1 MAIKKSELYS
11 SLWAGADSLRG
22 GMDASEYKNYV
33 LNLLFLK
40 YISDKAKNNMDSEI
54 EVPQGCFYEDIL
66 ALEGDKE
73 IGDKLNKIIAK
84 IAERNDLKGVIDSV
98 DFNDNTKLGEGKAMM
113 DTLSNLVK
121 IFADLSLG
129 AHGALDDD
137 LLGDAYE
144 YLMRHFASESGKSK
158 GQFYTPSEVSLLLSL
173 LLGIDENTRQDKSIY
188 DPTCGSGSLLLKA
201 SSLAGKKGL
210 TIYGQEKDISTTA
223 LCKMNMILHNS
234 ATADIAKGGFSTL
247 SNPFFT
253 TENGMLKTFDYVVAN
268 PPFSLKNWTD
278 GLSIDPKSKQVI
290 NDSFNR
296 FEDGTP
302 PEKNGDFAFLLH
314 IIKSLKDTGKGA
326 VILPHG
332 VLFRGNAEGVIRKN
346 LLMKGYI
353 KGVIGLAP
361 NLFYGTS
368 IPACVIVLDKE
379 NAHARKGVFMID
391 ASKDFK
397 KDGNKNR
404 LRDQDVQKMIDT
416 FNALKEIP
424 YYSKMV
430 SLEEI
435 SANDYNLNIPRYIA
449 SKQELEKDL
458 FALINSPSYLPKNE
472 IKAYA
477 PYFQVFKEL
486 KNMLFKKSDKEGYY
500 ALKTEC
506 ENIKELITQSLEYQT
521 FHASVLSA
529 FDRLELFTTFN
540 DLEPGFNP
548 KTLIESVC
556 SKVLKEFEKVGI
568 LDKYGVYQLFK
579 DYYNEV
585 LQDDWFLLS
594 FNGFRSAKELRK
606 LNPLK
611 DKNKKANYLE
621 EPDFVIQKTYY
632 KSDLIPKNLIK
643 QRFFEKETKELEALE
658 NALNEKEALLDEFI
672 EEHSNEEGLFDGLK
686 INESVLKK
694 ELKNATDLEDK
705 QILKTDLED
714 KQILKTDLEDK
725 QILKTALE
733 WLEAKNKALKM
744 KNKAYEELELKAFHQ
759 YKNLEINEIKDLII
773 KDKWLNSLKNALEN
787 KIQKRINAFISTLNE
802 IISSYSNSLLELDK
816 EVKESESKVL
826 EHLKDLGL
834 MG

>member
-40 YISDKAKNNMDSEI
+40 YISDKARNNNFSEI

-98 DFNDNTKLGEGKAMM
+98 DFNDNTKLGEGKAMI

-234 ATADIAKGGFSTL
+234 ATADIAKGGSSTL
-247 SNPFFT
+247 SNPFFIK
-253 TENGMLKTFDYVVAN
+253 NGMLQTFDYVVAN

-346 LLMKGYI
+346 LLLKGYI

-379 NAHARKGVFMID
+379 NVRARKGVFMID

-404 LRDQDVQKMIDT
+404 LREQDVQKMIDT
-416 FNALKEIP
+416 FNAYKEIP

-435 SANDYNLNIPRYIA
+435 SLNDYNLNIPRYIA
-449 SKQELEKDL
+449 TKQELEKDL

-472 IKAYA
+472 IKAYD

-486 KNMLFKKSDKEGYY
+486 KNTLFKKSDKEGYY

-506 ENIKELITQSLEYQT
+506 ENIKDYITQSLEYQT

-529 FDRLELFTTFN
+529 FDRLELFETFN

-556 SKVLKEFEKVGI
+556 SRVLKEFEKVGI

-594 FNGFRSAKELRK
+594 FNGFESAKELRK

-632 KSDLIPKNLIK
+632 KSDLIPKHLIK
-643 QRFFEKETKELEALE
+643 QRFFEKETKELEELE

-705 QILKTDLED
+705 QILKT
-714 KQILKTDLEDK
+714 
-725 QILKTALE
+725 ALE
-733 WLEAKNKALKM
+733 YLEAKNKALKM

-834 MG
+834 MGW

>member
-1 MAIKKSELYS
+1 
-11 SLWAGADSLRG
+11 
-22 GMDASEYKNYV
+22 
-33 LNLLFLK
+33 
-40 YISDKAKNNMDSEI
+40 
-54 EVPQGCFYEDIL
+54 
-66 ALEGDKE
+66 
-73 IGDKLNKIIAK
+73 
-84 IAERNDLKGVIDSV
+84 
-98 DFNDNTKLGEGKAMM
+98 
-113 DTLSNLVK
+113 
-121 IFADLSLG
+121 
-129 AHGALDDD
+129 
-137 LLGDAYE
+137 
-144 YLMRHFASESGKSK
+144 
-158 GQFYTPSEVSLLLSL
+158 
-173 LLGIDENTRQDKSIY
+173 
-188 DPTCGSGSLLLKA
+188 
-201 SSLAGKKGL
+201 
-210 TIYGQEKDISTTA
+210 
-223 LCKMNMILHNS
+223 MNMILHNS
-234 ATADIAKGGFSTL
+234 ATADIAKGGSSTL
-247 SNPFFT
+247 SNPFFIK
-253 TENGMLKTFDYVVAN
+253 NGMLQTFDYVVAN

-290 NDSFNR
+290 NDRFNR

-314 IIKSLKDTGKGA
+314 IIKSLNPTGKGA

-346 LLMKGYI
+346 LLLKGYI

-368 IPACVIVLDKE
+368 IPACVIILDKE
-379 NAHARKGVFMID
+379 NARARKGVFVID

-416 FNALKEIP
+416 FNAYKEIP

-435 SANDYNLNIPRYIA
+435 SANDYNLNIARYIA
-449 SKQELEKDL
+449 AKQESEKDL
-458 FALINSPSYLPKNE
+458 FALINSHKASYLPKNE

-486 KNMLFKKSDKEGYY
+486 KNTLFKKSDKEGYY

-506 ENIKELITQSLEYQT
+506 ENIKELIIQSSEFQT
-521 FHASVLSA
+521 FHASVLNA
-529 FDRLELFTTFN
+529 FDRLDLFETFN

-556 SKVLKEFEKVGI
+556 SKVLYEFEKIEI

-594 FNGFRSAKELRK
+594 FNGFLSAKELRK

-643 QRFFEKETKELEALE
+643 QRFFEKETKELEELE
-658 NALNEKEALLDEFI
+658 NALNEKEALLDELI

-694 ELKNATDLEDK
+694 ELKNATDSEDEK
-705 QILKTDLED
+705 
-714 KQILKTDLEDK
+714 
-725 QILKTALE
+725 ILKTALE
-733 WLEAKNKALKM
+733 WLEAKNKVLKM

-759 YKNLEINEIKDLII
+759 YKNLELGEIKDLII
-773 KDKWLNSLKNALEN
+773 QDKWLNSLKNALEN
-787 KIQKRINAFISTLNE
+787 KILKRINAFTSTLNE

-826 EHLKDLGL
+826 EHLKDLGIVV
-834 MG
+834 

>member
-40 YISDKAKNNMDSEI
+40 YISDKARNDAKNHIESAI

-84 IAERNDLKGVIDSV
+84 IAKKNQLEGVIDSV
-98 DFNDNTKLGEGKAMM
+98 DFNDNTKLGEGKAMI

-173 LLGIDENTRQDKSIY
+173 LLGIDENTKQDKSIY

-201 SSLAGKKGL
+201 SSLAGEKGL

-234 ATADIAKGGFSTL
+234 ATADIAKGGSSTL
-247 SNPFFT
+247 SNPLFT

-290 NDSFNR
+290 NDHFNR

-368 IPACVIVLDKE
+368 IPACVIILDKE
-379 NAHARKGVFMID
+379 NARTRKGVFMID

-404 LRDQDVQKMIDT
+404 LREQDVQKMIDT
-416 FNALKEIP
+416 FNAYKEIP
-424 YYSKMV
+424 HYSKMV

-435 SANDYNLNIPRYIA
+435 SANDYNLNIARYISA
-449 SKQELEKDL
+449 KQESEKDL
-458 FALINSPSYLPKNE
+458 FALINSHKASYLPQNE
-472 IKAYA
+472 IETYD
-477 PYFQVFKEL
+477 PYFKVFKEL
-486 KNMLFKKSDKEGYY
+486 KNTLFKESDKEGYY

-506 ENIKELITQSLEYQT
+506 ENIKELIIQSLEYQT
-521 FHASVLSA
+521 FHASVLDA
-529 FDRLELFTTFN
+529 FDRLDLFETFDN
-540 DLEPGFNP
+540 LKPGSFNP

-556 SKVLKEFEKVGI
+556 SKVLKEFEKVEI

-594 FNGFRSAKELRK
+594 FNGFLSAKELRK
-606 LNPLK
+606 LTPLK

-643 QRFFEKETKELEALE
+643 QRFFEKEAKELEELE
-658 NALNEKEALLDEFI
+658 NALNEKEANYEAFI
-672 EEHSNEEGLFDGLK
+672 EEHSNEEGLFYELK

-694 ELKNATDLEDK
+694 ELKNATDSEDK
-705 QILKTDLED
+705 E
-714 KQILKTDLEDK
+714 
-725 QILKTALE
+725 ILKTALE

-759 YKNLEINEIKDLII
+759 YKNLKSGEIKDLII
-773 KDKWLNSLKNALEN
+773 QDKWLNSLKNALEN
-787 KIQKRINAFISTLNE
+787 KIQKRINAFSSALNG
-802 IISSYSNSLLELDK
+802 IIQTYSNSLLELNK

>member
-1 MAIKKSELYS
+1 MYS

-22 GMDASEYKNYV
+22 GMDASEYKNYI

-40 YISDKAKNNMDSEI
+40 YISDKARNNNFSEI
-54 EVPQGCFYEDIL
+54 EVPEGCFYEDIL

-98 DFNDNTKLGEGKAMM
+98 DFNDNTKLGEGKAMI

-121 IFADLSLG
+121 IFADLRLG

-188 DPTCGSGSLLLKA
+188 DPACGSGSLLLKA
-201 SSLAGKKGL
+201 SSLAGEKGL

-223 LCKMNMILHNS
+223 LCKMNTILHNS
-234 ATADIAKGGFSTL
+234 ATADIKGGSSTL
-247 SNPFFT
+247 SNPLFIK
-253 TENGMLKTFDYVVAN
+253 NGMLQTFDYVVAN

-290 NDSFNR
+290 NDRFNR

-314 IIKSLKDTGKGA
+314 IIKSLKNTGKGA

-332 VLFRGNAEGVIRKN
+332 VLFRGNAESAIRKN
-346 LLMKGYI
+346 LLLKGYI

-379 NAHARKGVFMID
+379 NARARKGVFVID

-404 LRDQDVQKMIDT
+404 LREQDVQKMIDT
-416 FNALKEIP
+416 FNAYKEIP

-449 SKQELEKDL
+449 AKPESEKDL
-458 FALINSPSYLPKNE
+458 FALINSHKASYLPKNE

-486 KNMLFKKSDKEGYY
+486 KNTLFKKSDKEGYC

-506 ENIKELITQSLEYQT
+506 ENIKELIIQSSEFQT
-521 FHASVLSA
+521 FHASVLNA
-529 FDRLELFTTFN
+529 FDRLDLFETFN
-540 DLEPGFNP
+540 HLEPGFNP

-556 SKVLKEFEKVGI
+556 SKVLKEFEKGEI

-594 FNGFRSAKELRK
+594 FNGFLSTKELRK

-621 EPDFVIQKTYY
+621 EPDFVIQKTHY

-643 QRFFEKETKELEALE
+643 QRFFEKEAKELEELE

-694 ELKNATDLEDK
+694 ELKNATDLEDEK
-705 QILKTDLED
+705 
-714 KQILKTDLEDK
+714 
-725 QILKTALE
+725 ILKTALE
-733 WLEAKNKALKM
+733 LLEAKNKALKM
-744 KNKAYEELELKAFHQ
+744 KNKAHEELELKAFHQ
-759 YKNLEINEIKDLII
+759 YKNLELGEIKDLII
-773 KDKWLNSLKNALEN
+773 KDKWLNSPKNALEN
-787 KIQKRINAFISTLNE
+787 KIKKRINAFISALNE
-802 IISSYSNSLLELDK
+802 IIQTYSNSLLELNK

-826 EHLKDLGL
+826 EHLKDLGIVV
-834 MG
+834 

>member
-1 MAIKKSELYS
+1 MA
-11 SLWAGADSLRG
+11 
-22 GMDASEYKNYV
+22 
-33 LNLLFLK
+33 
-40 YISDKAKNNMDSEI
+40 
-54 EVPQGCFYEDIL
+54 
-66 ALEGDKE
+66 
-73 IGDKLNKIIAK
+73 
-84 IAERNDLKGVIDSV
+84 
-98 DFNDNTKLGEGKAMM
+98 GE
-113 DTLSNLVK
+113 
-121 IFADLSLG
+121 
-129 AHGALDDD
+129 
-137 LLGDAYE
+137 
-144 YLMRHFASESGKSK
+144 
-158 GQFYTPSEVSLLLSL
+158 
-173 LLGIDENTRQDKSIY
+173 
-188 DPTCGSGSLLLKA
+188 
-201 SSLAGKKGL
+201 KGL
-210 TIYGQEKDISTTA
+210 SIYGQEKDISTTA

-234 ATADIAKGGFSTL
+234 TDADIAKGGFSTL
-247 SNPFFT
+247 SNPLFI
-253 TENGMLKTFDYVVAN
+253 ENGMLKTFDYVVAN

-290 NDSFNR
+290 NDHFNR

-314 IIKSLKDTGKGA
+314 IIKSLKNTGKGA

-332 VLFRGNAEGVIRKN
+332 VLFRGNAEAQIRKN
-346 LLMKGYI
+346 LLLKGYI

-416 FNALKEIP
+416 FNAYKEIP

-435 SANDYNLNIPRYIA
+435 SANDYNLNIARYIA
-449 SKQELEKDL
+449 TKQESEKDL
-458 FALINSPSYLPKNE
+458 FALINSPSYLPQNE
-472 IKAYA
+472 IEIYD
-477 PYFQVFKEL
+477 PYFRVFKEL
-486 KNMLFKKSDKEGYY
+486 KNTLFKKSDKEGYY

-506 ENIKELITQSLEYQT
+506 ENIKELIIQSSEYQT
-521 FHASVLSA
+521 FHASVLNA
-529 FDRLELFTTFN
+529 FDRLNLFETFEH
-540 DLEPGFNP
+540 LKPGFNP

-556 SKVLKEFEKVGI
+556 SKVLYEFEKIEI

-594 FNGFRSAKELRK
+594 FNDFLSAKELRK

-621 EPDFVIQKTYY
+621 EPDFIIQKTYY

-643 QRFFEKETKELEALE
+643 QRFFEKETKELEELE
-658 NALNEKEALLDEFI
+658 NTLNEKKALLDEFI
-672 EEHSNEEGLFDGLK
+672 EEHSSEEGLFYELK
-686 INESVLKK
+686 VNESVLKK
-694 ELKNATDLEDK
+694 ELKNATDLED
-705 QILKTDLED
+705 E
-714 KQILKTDLEDK
+714 E
-725 QILKTALE
+725 ILKTALE

-773 KDKWLNSLKNALEN
+773 QDKWLNSLKNALEN

>member
-33 LNLLFLK
+33 LILLFLK
-40 YISDKAKNNMDSEI
+40 YISDKARNNTYSEI

-73 IGDKLNKIIAK
+73 IGDKLNKIIAE

-98 DFNDNTKLGEGKAMM
+98 DFNDNTKLGEGKAMV

-173 LLGIDENTRQDKSIY
+173 LLGIDANTKQDKSIY

-234 ATADIAKGGFSTL
+234 TDADIAKGGSSTL
-247 SNPFFT
+247 SNPFFIK
-253 TENGMLKTFDYVVAN
+253 NGMLQTFDYVVAN

-332 VLFRGNAEGVIRKN
+332 VLFRGNAEGAIRKN
-346 LLMKGYI
+346 LLTKGYI

-404 LRDQDVQKMIDT
+404 LREQDVQKMIDT

-424 YYSKMV
+424 YYSKIV

-435 SANDYNLNIPRYIA
+435 ALNDYNLNIARYIA
-449 SKQELEKDL
+449 TKQESEKDL
-458 FALINSPSYLPKNE
+458 FALINSHKASYLPKNE

-477 PYFQVFKEL
+477 PYFKVFKEL
-486 KNMLFKKSDKEGYY
+486 KNTLFKKSDKEGYY

-506 ENIKELITQSLEYQT
+506 ENIKDLITQSSEYQA
-521 FHASVLSA
+521 FHASVLNA
-529 FDRLELFTTFN
+529 FDRLELFETF
-540 DLEPGFNP
+540 DHLEPGFNP

-556 SKVLKEFEKVGI
+556 SKVLKEFEKVEI

-594 FNGFRSAKELRK
+594 FNDFLSAKELRK

-621 EPDFVIQKTYY
+621 EPDFVIQKIYY

-643 QRFFEKETKELEALE
+643 QRFFEKEAKELEKLE
-658 NALNEKEALLDEFI
+658 NALNEKEADFEEFI
-672 EEHSNEEGLFDGLK
+672 EEHSSEEGLFYESK
-686 INESVLKK
+686 INESALKK
-694 ELKNATDLEDK
+694 ELKNATDSEDEK
-705 QILKTDLED
+705 
-714 KQILKTDLEDK
+714 
-725 QILKTALE
+725 ILKTALE
-733 WLEAKNKALKM
+733 LLEAKNMALKM

-759 YKNLEINEIKDLII
+759 YKNLKLDEIKDLII
-773 KDKWLNSLKNALEN
+773 QDKWLKSLKNALEN
-787 KIQKRINAFISTLNE
+787 KILKRINAFTSALDG
-802 IISSYSNSLLELDK
+802 IISNYSNSLLELDK

-826 EHLKDLGL
+826 EHLKDLGVVV
-834 MG
+834 

>member
-40 YISDKAKNNMDSEI
+40 YISDKARSNMDSEI

-98 DFNDNTKLGEGKAMM
+98 DFNDNTKLGEGKAMI

-173 LLGIDENTRQDKSIY
+173 LLGIDENTSQDKSIY

-201 SSLAGKKGL
+201 SSLAVKKGL
-210 TIYGQEKDISTTA
+210 TIYGQEKDISTRA
-223 LCKMNMILHNS
+223 LCKMNTILHNI
-234 ATADIAKGGFSTL
+234 TDADIKGGSSTL

-290 NDSFNR
+290 NDHFNR

-404 LRDQDVQKMIDT
+404 LRDQDVQKMINT
-416 FNALKEIP
+416 FNAYKEIP

-449 SKQELEKDL
+449 SQQESEKDL
-458 FALINSPSYLPKNE
+458 FALINSPSYLPKKE
-472 IKAYA
+472 IKAYD

-486 KNMLFKKSDKEGYY
+486 KNTLFKKSDKEGYY

-506 ENIKELITQSLEYQT
+506 ENIKDYITQSLEYQT

-529 FDRLELFTTFN
+529 FESLDLFTTFN

-585 LQDDWFLLS
+585 LQDDWFLIS

-606 LNPLK
+606 LTPLK

-632 KSDLIPKNLIK
+632 KSDLIPKHLIK
-643 QRFFEKETKELEALE
+643 QRFFEKEAKELEALE

-705 QILKTDLED
+705 E
-714 KQILKTDLEDK
+714 
-725 QILKTALE
+725 ILKTALE

-787 KIQKRINAFISTLNE
+787 KIQKRINAFISALNE

>member
-40 YISDKAKNNMDSEI
+40 YISDKASDKARSNMHSEI

-201 SSLAGKKGL
+201 SSLAGEKGL
-210 TIYGQEKDISTTA
+210 TIYIYGQEKDISTAA
-223 LCKMNMILHNS
+223 LCKMNTILHNNN
-234 ATADIAKGGFSTL
+234 TADIAKGGFSTL
-247 SNPFFT
+247 SNPLFI
-253 TENGMLKTFDYVVAN
+253 ENGMLRTFDYVVAN

-290 NDSFNR
+290 NDHFNR

-332 VLFRGNAEGVIRKN
+332 VLFRGNAEGSIRKN
-346 LLMKGYI
+346 LLTKGYI

-379 NAHARKGVFMID
+379 NAHARKGVFVID

-416 FNALKEIP
+416 FNAYKEIP

-435 SANDYNLNIPRYIA
+435 SLNDYNLNIPRYIA

-458 FALINSPSYLPKNE
+458 FALINSPSYLPKKE
-472 IKAYA
+472 IEAYD

-486 KNMLFKKSDKEGYY
+486 KNTLFKKSDKEGYY

-529 FDRLELFTTFN
+529 FESLDLFTTFN
-540 DLEPGFNP
+540 DLEPGFNQ

-556 SKVLKEFEKVGI
+556 QKVLKEFEKVGI

-594 FNGFRSAKELRK
+594 FNGFISAKELRK

-621 EPDFVIQKTYY
+621 EPDFIIQKTYY
-632 KSDLIPKNLIK
+632 KSDLIPKHLIK

-705 QILKTDLED
+705 E
-714 KQILKTDLEDK
+714 
-725 QILKTALE
+725 ILKTALE

-787 KIQKRINAFISTLNE
+787 KIQKRINAFASALNE

-834 MG
+834 MGW

>member
-40 YISDKAKNNMDSEI
+40 YISDKARSNMDSEI
-54 EVPQGCFYEDIL
+54 EVPEGCFYEDIL

-98 DFNDNTKLGEGKAMM
+98 DFNDNTKLGEGKAMI

-223 LCKMNMILHNS
+223 LCKMNMILHHS
-234 ATADIAKGGFSTL
+234 ADADIAKGGSSTL
-247 SNPFFT
+247 SNPLFT

-290 NDSFNR
+290 NDHFNR

-314 IIKSLKDTGKGA
+314 IIKSLNPTGKGA

-404 LRDQDVQKMIDT
+404 LREQDIQKMIDT
-416 FNALKEIP
+416 FNAYKEIP

-435 SANDYNLNIPRYIA
+435 SLNDYNLNIPRYIA
-449 SKQELEKDL
+449 AKQELEKDL

-472 IKAYA
+472 IKAYD

-486 KNMLFKKSDKEGYY
+486 KNTLFKKSDKEGYY

-506 ENIKELITQSLEYQT
+506 ENIKDLITQSLEYQT

-529 FDRLELFTTFN
+529 FDRLELSTTFN

-556 SKVLKEFEKVGI
+556 QKVLKEFEKVGI

-585 LQDDWFLLS
+585 LQDDWFLIS
-594 FNGFRSAKELRK
+594 FNGFISAKELRK
-606 LNPLK
+606 LTPLK

-621 EPDFVIQKTYY
+621 EPDFIVQKTYY

-705 QILKTDLED
+705 E
-714 KQILKTDLEDK
+714 
-725 QILKTALE
+725 ILKTALE
-733 WLEAKNKALKM
+733 LLEAKNKALKI

-787 KIQKRINAFISTLNE
+787 KIQKRINAFISALNE

>member
-1 MAIKKSELYS
+1 
-11 SLWAGADSLRG
+11 
-22 GMDASEYKNYV
+22 MDASEYKNYV

-40 YISDKAKNNMDSEI
+40 YISDKAKNNSFSEI

-84 IAERNDLKGVIDSV
+84 IADRNDLKGVIDSV

-201 SSLAGKKGL
+201 SSLAGEKGL

-234 ATADIAKGGFSTL
+234 ATADIAKGGSSTL
-247 SNPFFT
+247 SNPLFT

-314 IIKSLKDTGKGA
+314 IIKSLKNTGKGA

-332 VLFRGNAEGVIRKN
+332 VLFRGNAEGAIRKN
-346 LLMKGYI
+346 LLTKGYI

-379 NAHARKGVFMID
+379 NAHARKGVFVID

-404 LRDQDVQKMIDT
+404 LREQDVQKMIDT
-416 FNALKEIP
+416 FNAYKEIP

-449 SKQELEKDL
+449 AKQESEKDL
-458 FALINSPSYLPKNE
+458 FALINSHKASYLPKNE
-472 IKAYA
+472 IEAYD
-477 PYFQVFKEL
+477 PYFRVFKEL
-486 KNMLFKKSDKEGYY
+486 KNTLFKKSDKEGYY

-506 ENIKELITQSLEYQT
+506 QNIKELIIQSSEFQT
-521 FHASVLSA
+521 FHASVLST
-529 FDRLELFTTFN
+529 FDRLDLFTTFN

-556 SKVLKEFEKVGI
+556 QKVLKEFEKGEI

-594 FNGFRSAKELRK
+594 FNGFLSAKELRE
-606 LNPLK
+606 LTPLK

-621 EPDFVIQKTYY
+621 KPDFVIQKTYY
-632 KSDLIPKNLIK
+632 KSDLIPKTLIK
-643 QRFFEKETKELEALE
+643 QRFFEQEAKELEELE

-672 EEHSNEEGLFDGLK
+672 EEHSNEEGLFDELK

-694 ELKNATDLEDK
+694 ELKNATDSEDEK
-705 QILKTDLED
+705 
-714 KQILKTDLEDK
+714 
-725 QILKTALE
+725 ILKTALE
-733 WLEAKNKALKM
+733 LLEAKNKALKM
-744 KNKAYEELELKAFHQ
+744 KNKAHEELELKAFHQ
-759 YKNLEINEIKDLII
+759 YKNLKLNEIKDLII

-787 KIQKRINAFISTLNE
+787 KIFKRINAFSNALNE
-802 IISSYSNSLLELDK
+802 IISNYSNSLLELDK
-816 EVKESESKVL
+816 EVKESELKVL
-826 EHLKDLGL
+826 EHLKDLGVVV
-834 MG
+834 

>member
-40 YISDKAKNNMDSEI
+40 YISDKARNDAKNNTDSAI
-54 EVPQGCFYEDIL
+54 EVPEGCFYEDIL

-73 IGDKLNKIIAK
+73 IGDKLNKIIAE
-84 IAERNDLKGVIDSV
+84 IAKKNQLEGAIDSV
-98 DFNDNTKLGEGKAMM
+98 DFNDNTKLGEGKAMI

-173 LLGIDENTRQDKSIY
+173 LLGIDENTKQDKSIY

-201 SSLAGKKGL
+201 SSLAGEKGL

-223 LCKMNMILHNS
+223 LCKMNMILHNN
-234 ATADIAKGGFSTL
+234 TDADIAKGGFSTL
-247 SNPFFT
+247 SNPLFT

-278 GLSIDPKSKQVI
+278 GLIIDPKSKQVI
-290 NDSFNR
+290 NDHFNR

-314 IIKSLKDTGKGA
+314 IIKSLKNTGKGA

-346 LLMKGYI
+346 LLTKGYI

-379 NAHARKGVFMID
+379 NARARKGVFLID

-449 SKQELEKDL
+449 AKQESEKDL
-458 FALINSPSYLPKNE
+458 FALINSHKASYLPKNE
-472 IKAYA
+472 IEIYA
-477 PYFQVFKEL
+477 PYFRVFKEL
-486 KNMLFKKSDKEGYY
+486 KNTLFKKSDKEGYY

-506 ENIKELITQSLEYQT
+506 ENIKELIIQSSEFQT

-529 FDRLELFTTFN
+529 FDRLELFKTF
-540 DLEPGFNP
+540 DHLEPGFNP

-556 SKVLKEFEKVGI
+556 SKVLYEFEKVEI
-568 LDKYGVYQLFK
+568 LDKYGAYQLFK

-632 KSDLIPKNLIK
+632 KSDLIPKHLIK
-643 QRFFEKETKELEALE
+643 QRFFGKETKELEELE
-658 NALNEKEALLDEFI
+658 NALNEKEALLNEFI

-694 ELKNATDLEDK
+694 ELKNATDSEDEK
-705 QILKTDLED
+705 
-714 KQILKTDLEDK
+714 
-725 QILKTALE
+725 ILKTALE

-744 KNKAYEELELKAFHQ
+744 KNKAHEELELKAFHQ
-759 YKNLEINEIKDLII
+759 YKNLELGEIKDLII
-773 KDKWLNSLKNALEN
+773 QDKWLKSLKNALEN
-787 KIQKRINAFISTLNE
+787 KIFKRINAFSSALNG
-802 IISSYSNSLLELDK
+802 IIQTYSNSLLELNK

>member
-40 YISDKAKNNMDSEI
+40 YISDKARNNTYSEI

-98 DFNDNTKLGEGKAMM
+98 DFNDNTKLGEGKAMI

-223 LCKMNMILHNS
+223 LCKMNTILHNNT
-234 ATADIAKGGFSTL
+234 TADIAKGGSSTL
-247 SNPFFT
+247 SNPLFT

-314 IIKSLKDTGKGA
+314 IIKSLKNTGKGA

-332 VLFRGNAEGVIRKN
+332 VLFRGNAESVIRKN
-346 LLMKGYI
+346 LLTKGYI

-368 IPACVIVLDKE
+368 IPACVIILDKE

-416 FNALKEIP
+416 FNAYKEIP

-449 SKQELEKDL
+449 TKQELEKDL
-458 FALINSPSYLPKNE
+458 FALINSHKASYLPKNE
-472 IKAYA
+472 IEAYD
-477 PYFQVFKEL
+477 PYFRVFKEL
-486 KNMLFKKSDKEGYY
+486 KNTLFKKSDKEGYY

-521 FHASVLSA
+521 FHASVLRA
-529 FDRLELFTTFN
+529 FDRLDLFTTFN
-540 DLEPGFNP
+540 DLEPVFNP

-556 SKVLKEFEKVGI
+556 SKVLKEFEKIEI

-594 FNGFRSAKELRK
+594 LNGFRSTKELRK

-643 QRFFEKETKELEALE
+643 QRFFEKEAKELEELE
-658 NALNEKEALLDEFI
+658 NALNEKEAHFEEFI

-694 ELKNATDLEDK
+694 ELKNATDSEDK
-705 QILKTDLED
+705 E
-714 KQILKTDLEDK
+714 
-725 QILKTALE
+725 ILKTALE
-733 WLEAKNKALKM
+733 LLEAKNKALKM

-773 KDKWLNSLKNALEN
+773 QDKWLNSLKNALEN
-787 KIQKRINAFISTLNE
+787 KILKRINAFASALNE
-802 IISSYSNSLLELDK
+802 IISSYSNSLLELNK

>member
-40 YISDKAKNNMDSEI
+40 YISDKAKNNNFSAI

-98 DFNDNTKLGEGKAMM
+98 DFNDNTKLGEGKAMI

-129 AHGALDDD
+129 THGALDDD

-173 LLGIDENTRQDKSIY
+173 LLGINENTRQDKSIY

-210 TIYGQEKDISTTA
+210 TIYGQEKDISTRA
-223 LCKMNMILHNS
+223 LCKMNTILHNI
-234 ATADIAKGGFSTL
+234 TDADIKGGSSTL
-247 SNPFFT
+247 SNPLFI
-253 TENGMLKTFDYVVAN
+253 ENGMLKTFDYVVAN

-290 NDSFNR
+290 NDRFNR

-332 VLFRGNAEGVIRKN
+332 VLFRGNTEGSIRKN
-346 LLMKGYI
+346 LLTKGYI

-368 IPACVIVLDKE
+368 IPACVIILDKE
-379 NAHARKGVFMID
+379 NAHARKGVFVID

-397 KDGNKNR
+397 KDDNKNR

-416 FNALKEIP
+416 FNAYKEIP

-449 SKQELEKDL
+449 AKQESEKDL
-458 FALINSPSYLPKNE
+458 FALINSHKASYLPKNE

-486 KNMLFKKSDKEGYY
+486 KNTLFKKSDKEGYY

-506 ENIKELITQSLEYQT
+506 ENIKDLITQSQEYQT

-529 FDRLELFTTFN
+529 FDRLELLTTFN

-548 KTLIESVC
+548 KTLIRKVC
-556 SKVLKEFEKVGI
+556 SKVLYEFEKVEI

-585 LQDDWFLLS
+585 LQDDWFLIS
-594 FNGFRSAKELRK
+594 FNGFISAKELRK

-643 QRFFEKETKELEALE
+643 QRFFEQEAKELEELE
-658 NALNEKEALLDEFI
+658 NALNEKEALLNEFI

-705 QILKTDLED
+705 E
-714 KQILKTDLEDK
+714 
-725 QILKTALE
+725 ILKTALE

-787 KIQKRINAFISTLNE
+787 KIQKRINAFISALNE

-834 MG
+834 MGW

>member
-40 YISDKAKNNMDSEI
+40 YISDKARNNSFSEI

-201 SSLAGKKGL
+201 SSLAGKLGL

-234 ATADIAKGGFSTL
+234 ADADIAKGGSSTL
-247 SNPFFT
+247 SNPFFIK
-253 TENGMLKTFDYVVAN
+253 NGMLQTFDYVVAN

-290 NDSFNR
+290 NDRFNR

-314 IIKSLKDTGKGA
+314 IIKSLKNTGKGA

-332 VLFRGNAEGVIRKN
+332 VLFRGNAEGSIRKN
-346 LLMKGYI
+346 LLLKGYI

-368 IPACVIVLDKE
+368 IPACVIILDKE
-379 NAHARKGVFMID
+379 NARARKGVFMID

-404 LRDQDVQKMIDT
+404 LREQDVQKMIDT
-416 FNALKEIP
+416 FNAYKEVP

-449 SKQELEKDL
+449 AKQESEKDL
-458 FALINSPSYLPKNE
+458 FALINSHKASYLPKNE

-477 PYFQVFKEL
+477 PYFRVFKEL
-486 KNMLFKKSDKEGYY
+486 KNTLFKKSDKEGYY

-506 ENIKELITQSLEYQT
+506 ENIKDYITQSLEFQT

-529 FDRLELFTTFN
+529 FDRLDLFETFN
-540 DLEPGFNP
+540 NLEPGFNP
-548 KTLIESVC
+548 KTLIEGVC
-556 SKVLKEFEKVGI
+556 SKVLYEFEKIEI

-585 LQDDWFLLS
+585 LQDDWFLIS
-594 FNGFRSAKELRK
+594 FNGFISAKNLRK
-606 LNPLK
+606 LTPLK

-672 EEHSNEEGLFDGLK
+672 EEHSNEEGLFYELK

-694 ELKNATDLEDK
+694 ELKNATDLEDEE
-705 QILKTDLED
+705 ILKNRFRMSRSE
-714 KQILKTDLEDK
+714 KQG
-725 QILKTALE
+725 
-733 WLEAKNKALKM
+733 AKNEK
-744 KNKAYEELELKAFHQ
+744 
-759 YKNLEINEIKDLII
+759 
-773 KDKWLNSLKNALEN
+773 
-787 KIQKRINAFISTLNE
+787 
-802 IISSYSNSLLELDK
+802 
-816 EVKESESKVL
+816 
-826 EHLKDLGL
+826 
-834 MG
+834 

>member
-40 YISDKAKNNMDSEI
+40 YISDKARSNMDSEI

-98 DFNDNTKLGEGKAMM
+98 DFNDNTKLGEGKAMV

-201 SSLAGKKGL
+201 SSLAGEKGL

-223 LCKMNMILHNS
+223 LCKMNMILHNI
-234 ATADIAKGGFSTL
+234 TDADIKGGSSTL
-247 SNPFFT
+247 SNPLFI
-253 TENGMLKTFDYVVAN
+253 ENGMLKTFDYVVAN

-332 VLFRGNAEGVIRKN
+332 VLFRGNAEGSIRKN
-346 LLMKGYI
+346 LLTKGYI

-404 LRDQDVQKMIDT
+404 LREQDVQKMIDT
-416 FNALKEIP
+416 FNASKEIP

-435 SANDYNLNIPRYIA
+435 SANDYNLNIARYIA
-449 SKQELEKDL
+449 AKQESEKDL

-486 KNMLFKKSDKEGYY
+486 KNTLFKKSDKEGYY

-506 ENIKELITQSLEYQT
+506 ENIKDLITQSSEFQA
-521 FHASVLSA
+521 FHASVLNA
-529 FDRLELFTTFN
+529 FDRLNLFETF
-540 DLEPGFNP
+540 DHLEPGFNP

-556 SKVLKEFEKVGI
+556 SKVLKEFEKVEI

-585 LQDDWFLLS
+585 LQDDWFLIS
-594 FNGFRSAKELRK
+594 FNGFISAKELRE

-643 QRFFEKETKELEALE
+643 QRFFEKEAKELEKLE
-658 NALNEKEALLDEFI
+658 NALNEKEADFEEFI

-694 ELKNATDLEDK
+694 ELKNATDPEDK
-705 QILKTDLED
+705 ET
-714 KQILKTDLEDK
+714 
-725 QILKTALE
+725 LKTALE

-787 KIQKRINAFISTLNE
+787 KIQKRINAFASALNG
-802 IISSYSNSLLELDK
+802 IISNYSNSLLELDK

>member
-40 YISDKAKNNMDSEI
+40 YISDKARSNMDSEI

-98 DFNDNTKLGEGKAMM
+98 DFNDNTKLGEGKAMT

-201 SSLAGKKGL
+201 SSLTGEKGL
-210 TIYGQEKDISTTA
+210 TIYGQEKDISTRA
-223 LCKMNMILHNS
+223 LCKMNTILHNI
-234 ATADIAKGGFSTL
+234 TDADIKGGSSTL
-247 SNPFFT
+247 SNPLFT

-332 VLFRGNAEGVIRKN
+332 VLFRGNAEVQIRKN
-346 LLMKGYI
+346 LLTKGYI

-379 NAHARKGVFMID
+379 NAHARKGVFVID

-416 FNALKEIP
+416 FNAYKEIP

-449 SKQELEKDL
+449 AKQESEKDL

-486 KNMLFKKSDKEGYY
+486 KNTLFKKSDKEGYY

-529 FDRLELFTTFN
+529 FESLELFTTFN
-540 DLEPGFNP
+540 DLELGFNP

-556 SKVLKEFEKVGI
+556 QKVLKEFEKVGI

-585 LQDDWFLLS
+585 LQDDWFLIS
-594 FNGFRSAKELRK
+594 FNGFESAKELRK

-621 EPDFVIQKTYY
+621 EPDFIIQKTYY

-643 QRFFEKETKELEALE
+643 QRFFEKETKGLEELE

-705 QILKTDLED
+705 E
-714 KQILKTDLEDK
+714 
-725 QILKTALE
+725 ILKTALE
-733 WLEAKNKALKM
+733 YLEAKNKALKM
-744 KNKAYEELELKAFHQ
+744 KNKAHEELELKAFHQ

-787 KIQKRINAFISTLNE
+787 KIQKRINAFISALNE

-834 MG
+834 MGW

>member
-40 YISDKAKNNMDSEI
+40 YISDKARNNNFSEI

-98 DFNDNTKLGEGKAMM
+98 DFNDNTKLGEGKAMI

-188 DPTCGSGSLLLKA
+188 DPACGSGSLLLKA
-201 SSLAGKKGL
+201 SSLAGTKGL

-234 ATADIAKGGFSTL
+234 ATADIAKGGSSTL
-247 SNPFFT
+247 SNPFFIK
-253 TENGMLKTFDYVVAN
+253 NNMLQTFDYVVAN

-290 NDSFNR
+290 NDRFNR

-314 IIKSLKDTGKGA
+314 IIKSLNLTGKGA

-332 VLFRGNAEGVIRKN
+332 VLFRGNAEGAIRKN
-346 LLMKGYI
+346 LLLKGYI

-379 NAHARKGVFMID
+379 NAHARKGVFVID

-404 LRDQDVQKMIDT
+404 LREQDVQKMIDT

-449 SKQELEKDL
+449 AKQELEKDL
-458 FALINSPSYLPKNE
+458 FALINSHKASYLPKNE
-472 IKAYA
+472 IEAYD

-486 KNMLFKKSDKEGYY
+486 KNTLFKKSDKEGYY

-506 ENIKELITQSLEYQT
+506 ENIKELITQSSEYQT

-529 FDRLELFTTFN
+529 FESLDLFETFN
-540 DLEPGFNP
+540 HLEPGFNP

-556 SKVLKEFEKVGI
+556 SKVLYEFEKIEI

-594 FNGFRSAKELRK
+594 FNDFLSAKELRK
-606 LNPLK
+606 LTPLK

-643 QRFFEKETKELEALE
+643 QRFFEKETKELEELE

-694 ELKNATDLEDK
+694 ELKNATDLEDEK
-705 QILKTDLED
+705 
-714 KQILKTDLEDK
+714 
-725 QILKTALE
+725 ILKTALE
-733 WLEAKNKALKM
+733 LLEAKNKALKM

-759 YKNLEINEIKDLII
+759 YKNLELGEIKDLII
-773 KDKWLNSLKNALEN
+773 QDKWLNSLKNALEN
-787 KIQKRINAFISTLNE
+787 KILKRINAFISTLNE

>member
-40 YISDKAKNNMDSEI
+40 YISDKAKNDPDSDI
-54 EVPQGCFYEDIL
+54 IVPQGCFYENIL

-84 IAERNDLKGVIDSV
+84 IAEPNDLLKGAIDSV
-98 DFNDNTKLGEGKAMM
+98 DFNDNTKLGEGKAMV

-121 IFADLSLG
+121 IFANLSLG
-129 AHGALDDD
+129 THGALDDD

-210 TIYGQEKDISTTA
+210 TIYGQEKDNSTTA

-234 ATADIAKGGFSTL
+234 ATADIAKGGSSTL

-290 NDSFNR
+290 NDNFNR

-314 IIKSLKDTGKGA
+314 IIKSLKNTGKGA

-346 LLMKGYI
+346 ILMKGYI

-404 LRDQDVQKMIDT
+404 LREQDVQKMIDT
-416 FNALKEIP
+416 FKAKKEIP

-435 SANDYNLNIPRYIA
+435 SANDYNLNIPRYIVA
-449 SKQELEKDL
+449 EQELEKDL
-458 FALINSPSYLPKNE
+458 FALINSHKANYLPKNE
-472 IKAYA
+472 IEAYA
-477 PYFQVFKEL
+477 PYFKVFKEL
-486 KNMLFKKSDKEGYY
+486 KNTLFKKSDKEGYY

-506 ENIKELITQSLEYQT
+506 ENIKDLITESLEYQA
-521 FHASVLSA
+521 FHASVLNA
-529 FDRLELFTTFN
+529 FDRLDLWTTFN
-540 DLEPGFNP
+540 GLEPGFNP

-556 SKVLKEFEKVGI
+556 SKVLKEFEKGEI
-568 LDKYGVYQLFK
+568 LDQYGVYQLFK

-585 LQDDWFLLS
+585 LQDDWFLISL
-594 FNGFRSAKELRK
+594 NGFESAKELRK
-606 LNPLK
+606 LIPLK

-643 QRFFEKETKELEALE
+643 QRFFKEESNMLEELE
-658 NALNEKEALLDEFI
+658 NALNENIAIYEEFI
-672 EEHSNEEGLFDGLK
+672 EEHSNEEGLFYELK
-686 INESVLKK
+686 VNESVLKK
-694 ELKNATDLEDK
+694 ELKNATDPED
-705 QILKTDLED
+705 E
-714 KQILKTDLEDK
+714 

-733 WLEAKNKALKM
+733 LLEAKNKTQKA
-744 KNKAYEELELKAFHQ
+744 KNKADEALELKAFHQ
-759 YKNLEINEIKDLII
+759 YKKLETEEIKDLII
-773 KDKWLNSLKNALEN
+773 NDKWLKRLKNALED
-787 KIQKRINAFISTLNE
+787 KILKRINAFSSALNA
-802 IISSYSNSLLELDK
+802 IIANYSNSLLELDK

>member
-40 YISDKAKNNMDSEI
+40 YISDKARSNMDSEI

-98 DFNDNTKLGEGKAMM
+98 DFNDNTKLGEGKAMT

-223 LCKMNMILHNS
+223 LCRMNMILHNS
-234 ATADIAKGGFSTL
+234 ADADIAKGGSSTL
-247 SNPFFT
+247 SNPFFIK
-253 TENGMLKTFDYVVAN
+253 NGMLQTFDYVVAN

-346 LLMKGYI
+346 LLTKGYI
-353 KGVIGLAP
+353 KGVIGLTP

-379 NAHARKGVFMID
+379 NACARKGVFMID

-416 FNALKEIP
+416 FNAYKEIP

-435 SANDYNLNIPRYIA
+435 STNDYNLNIPRYIA
-449 SKQELEKDL
+449 AKQELEKDL

-472 IKAYA
+472 IKAYD

-486 KNMLFKKSDKEGYY
+486 KNTLFKKSDKEGYY

-521 FHASVLSA
+521 FHASVLNA

-540 DLEPGFNP
+540 DLEPGFNL

-556 SKVLKEFEKVGI
+556 QKVLKEFEKVGI

-585 LQDDWFLLS
+585 LQDDWFLIS
-594 FNGFRSAKELRK
+594 FNGFESAKELRK

-658 NALNEKEALLDEFI
+658 NAFNEKEALLDEFI

-694 ELKNATDLEDK
+694 ELKNATDPEDEK
-705 QILKTDLED
+705 
-714 KQILKTDLEDK
+714 
-725 QILKTALE
+725 ILKTALE

-787 KIQKRINAFISTLNE
+787 KIQKRINAFTSALNE

>member
-40 YISDKAKNNMDSEI
+40 YISDKAKNDPDSDI
-54 EVPQGCFYEDIL
+54 IVPQGCFYEDIL

-84 IAERNDLKGVIDSV
+84 IAEPNDLLKGAIDSV

-121 IFADLSLG
+121 IFANLSLG

-173 LLGIDENTRQDKSIY
+173 LLEIDKNTRQDKTIY

-201 SSLAGKKGL
+201 SSLAGEKGL

-223 LCKMNMILHNS
+223 LCKMNMVLHNN
-234 ATADIAKGGFSTL
+234 ATADIAKGGSSTL
-247 SNPFFT
+247 SNPYFLL
-253 TENGMLKTFDYVVAN
+253 ENGMLKTFDYVVAN

-290 NDSFNR
+290 DDNFNR

-314 IIKSLKDTGKGA
+314 IIKSLKNTGKGA

-346 LLMKGYI
+346 ILTKGYI

-379 NAHARKGVFMID
+379 NARARKGVFMID

-404 LRDQDVQKMIDT
+404 LREQDVQKMIDT
-416 FNALKEIP
+416 FKAKKEIP

-435 SANDYNLNIPRYIA
+435 SANDYNLNIPRYIVA
-449 SKQELEKDL
+449 EQELEKDL
-458 FALINSPSYLPKNE
+458 FALINSHKANYLPKNE
-472 IKAYA
+472 IEAYT
-477 PYFQVFKEL
+477 PYFKVFKEL
-486 KNMLFKKSDKEGYY
+486 KNTLFKKSDKEGYY

-506 ENIKELITQSLEYQT
+506 ENIKDLITESLEYQA
-521 FHASVLSA
+521 FHASVLNA
-529 FDRLELFTTFN
+529 FDRLDLWTTFN
-540 DLEPGFNP
+540 GLEPGFNP

-556 SKVLKEFEKVGI
+556 SKVLKEFEKGEI
-568 LDKYGVYQLFK
+568 LDQYGVYQLFK

-585 LQDDWFLLS
+585 LQDDWFLISL
-594 FNGFRSAKELRK
+594 NGFESAKELRK
-606 LNPLK
+606 LIPLK

-632 KSDLIPKNLIK
+632 KSDLIPKSLIK
-643 QRFFEKETKELEALE
+643 QRFFKEESNMLEELE
-658 NALNEKEALLDEFI
+658 NALNENIANYEEFI
-672 EEHSNEEGLFDGLK
+672 EEHSNEEGLFDELK
-686 INESVLKK
+686 VNESVLKK
-694 ELKNATDLEDK
+694 ELKNATDPED
-705 QILKTDLED
+705 E
-714 KQILKTDLEDK
+714 

-733 WLEAKNKALKM
+733 LLEAKNKAQKA
-744 KNKAYEELELKAFHQ
+744 KNKADEELELKAFHQ

-773 KDKWLNSLKNALEN
+773 KDKWLNSLKNALED
-787 KIQKRINAFISTLNE
+787 KILKRINAFSSTLNE
-802 IISSYSNSLLELDK
+802 IIANYSNSLLELDK

>member
-40 YISDKAKNNMDSEI
+40 YISDKARSNMDSEI
-54 EVPQGCFYEDIL
+54 EVPEGCFYEDIL

-84 IAERNDLKGVIDSV
+84 IAERNELEGVIDSV
-98 DFNDNTKLGEGKAMM
+98 DFNDNTKLGEGKAMI

-129 AHGALDDD
+129 THGALDDD

-234 ATADIAKGGFSTL
+234 ATADIAKGGSSTL
-247 SNPFFT
+247 SNPLFT

-278 GLSIDPKSKQVI
+278 GLIINPKSKQVI

-332 VLFRGNAEGVIRKN
+332 VLFRGNAEAQIRKN
-346 LLMKGYI
+346 LLLKGYI

-379 NAHARKGVFMID
+379 NARARKGVFMID

-404 LRDQDVQKMIDT
+404 LREQDVQKMIDT
-416 FNALKEIP
+416 FNAYKEIP

-435 SANDYNLNIPRYIA
+435 SANDYNLNIACYIVA
-449 SKQELEKDL
+449 KQESEKDL
-458 FALINSPSYLPKNE
+458 FALINSHKASYLPKNE

-477 PYFQVFKEL
+477 PYFKVFKEL
-486 KNMLFKKSDKEGYY
+486 KNTLFKKSDKEGYY

-506 ENIKELITQSLEYQT
+506 ENIKELITQSQE
-521 FHASVLSA
+521 FHAFHTSVLNA
-529 FDRLELFTTFN
+529 FDRLDLFKTFN
-540 DLEPGFNP
+540 HLEPGFNP
-548 KTLIESVC
+548 KTTIESVC
-556 SKVLKEFEKVGI
+556 QKVLKEFEKGEI

-606 LNPLK
+606 LTPLK

-632 KSDLIPKNLIK
+632 KSDLIPKHLIK
-643 QRFFEKETKELEALE
+643 QRFFEQEAKELEELE

-672 EEHSNEEGLFDGLK
+672 EEYSNEEGLFYELK

-694 ELKNATDLEDK
+694 ELKNATDSEDK
-705 QILKTDLED
+705 K
-714 KQILKTDLEDK
+714 
-725 QILKTALE
+725 ILKTALE

-759 YKNLEINEIKDLII
+759 YKNLELGEIKDLII

-787 KIQKRINAFISTLNE
+787 KTQKRINAFASALNG
-802 IISSYSNSLLELDK
+802 IIQTYSNSLLELDK

>member
-40 YISDKAKNNMDSEI
+40 YISDKAKNNRDSEI

-173 LLGIDENTRQDKSIY
+173 LLGIDESTRQDKSIY
-188 DPTCGSGSLLLKA
+188 DPACGSGSLLLKA

-234 ATADIAKGGFSTL
+234 ATADIAKGGSSTL
-247 SNPFFT
+247 SNPFFIK
-253 TENGMLKTFDYVVAN
+253 NGMLQTFDYVVAN

-290 NDSFNR
+290 NDHFNR

-314 IIKSLKDTGKGA
+314 IIKSLNPTGKGA

-379 NAHARKGVFMID
+379 NAHARKGVFVID

-404 LRDQDVQKMIDT
+404 LREQDVQKMIDT
-416 FNALKEIP
+416 FNAYKEIP

-435 SANDYNLNIPRYIA
+435 SLNDYNLNIPRYIA
-449 SKQELEKDL
+449 ANQELEKDL

-472 IKAYA
+472 IKAYD

-486 KNMLFKKSDKEGYY
+486 KNTLFKKSDKEGYY

-529 FDRLELFTTFN
+529 FDRLDLFTTFN

-556 SKVLKEFEKVGI
+556 SRVLKEFEKVGI

-585 LQDDWFLLS
+585 LQDDWFLIS
-594 FNGFRSAKELRK
+594 FNGFISAKELRK
-606 LNPLK
+606 LTPLK

-694 ELKNATDLEDK
+694 ELKNATDPEDEK
-705 QILKTDLED
+705 
-714 KQILKTDLEDK
+714 
-725 QILKTALE
+725 ILKTALE

-787 KIQKRINAFISTLNE
+787 KIQKRTNAFASALNE
-802 IISSYSNSLLELDK
+802 IIQTYSNSLLELDK

-834 MG
+834 MEWWNAWTH

>member
-40 YISDKAKNNMDSEI
+40 YISDKARSNRDSEI
-54 EVPQGCFYEDIL
+54 EVPEGCFYEDIL

-121 IFADLSLG
+121 IFANLSLG

-234 ATADIAKGGFSTL
+234 ATADIAKGGSSTL
-247 SNPFFT
+247 SNPFFIK
-253 TENGMLKTFDYVVAN
+253 NGMLQTFDYVVAN

-290 NDSFNR
+290 NDHFNR

-314 IIKSLKDTGKGA
+314 IIKSLKNTGKGA

-346 LLMKGYI
+346 LLLKGYI

-379 NAHARKGVFMID
+379 NAHARKGVFLID

-404 LRDQDVQKMIDT
+404 LREQDVQKMIDT

-430 SLEEI
+430 SLGEI
-435 SANDYNLNIPRYIA
+435 SLNDYNLNIPRYIA
-449 SKQELEKDL
+449 AKQELEKDL
-458 FALINSPSYLPKNE
+458 FALINSHKASYLPKNE

-486 KNMLFKKSDKEGYY
+486 KNTLFKKSDKEGYY

-506 ENIKELITQSLEYQT
+506 ENIEELIIQSSEFQT

-529 FDRLELFTTFN
+529 FDRLELLTTFN

-585 LQDDWFLLS
+585 LQDDWFLISL
-594 FNGFRSAKELRK
+594 NGFISAKELRE
-606 LNPLK
+606 LTPLK
-611 DKNKKANYLE
+611 NKNKKANYLE
-621 EPDFVIQKTYY
+621 EPDFIIQKTYY
-632 KSDLIPKNLIK
+632 KSDLIPKHLIK
-643 QRFFEKETKELEALE
+643 QRFFEKEAKELEELE
-658 NALNEKEALLDEFI
+658 NALNEKEANFNEFI

-694 ELKNATDLEDK
+694 ELKNATDPEDK
-705 QILKTDLED
+705 K
-714 KQILKTDLEDK
+714 
-725 QILKTALE
+725 ILKTALE
-733 WLEAKNKALKM
+733 LLEAKNKALKM
-744 KNKAYEELELKAFHQ
+744 KNKAHEELELKAFHQ

-773 KDKWLNSLKNALEN
+773 QDKWLNSLKNALEN
-787 KIQKRINAFISTLNE
+787 KILKRINAFISALNE
-802 IISSYSNSLLELDK
+802 IIQTYSNSLLELDK

-826 EHLKDLGL
+826 EHLKDLGIVV
-834 MG
+834 

>member
-40 YISDKAKNNMDSEI
+40 YISDKAKSNMDSEI

-98 DFNDNTKLGEGKAMM
+98 DFNDNTKLGEGKAMI

-223 LCKMNMILHNS
+223 LCKMNTILHNS
-234 ATADIAKGGFSTL
+234 TTADIAKGGSSTL
-247 SNPFFT
+247 SNPLFI
-253 TENGMLKTFDYVVAN
+253 ENGMLKTFDYVVAN

-290 NDSFNR
+290 NDRFNR

-314 IIKSLKDTGKGA
+314 IIKSLKNTGKGA

-346 LLMKGYI
+346 LLLKGYI

-368 IPACVIVLDKE
+368 IPACVIILDKE
-379 NAHARKGVFMID
+379 NAHARKGVFVID

-404 LRDQDVQKMIDT
+404 LREQDVQKMIDT
-416 FNALKEIP
+416 FNASKEIP

-435 SANDYNLNIPRYIA
+435 SANDYNLNIPRYITA
-449 SKQELEKDL
+449 KQESEKDL
-458 FALINSPSYLPKNE
+458 FALINSHKASYLPKNE
-472 IKAYA
+472 IEAYA
-477 PYFQVFKEL
+477 PYFKVFKEL
-486 KNMLFKKSDKEGYY
+486 KNTLFKKSDKEGYY

-506 ENIKELITQSLEYQT
+506 ENIKELIIQSSEFQT

-529 FDRLELFTTFN
+529 FESLDLFETFN
-540 DLEPGFNP
+540 DLKPGFTP

-556 SKVLKEFEKVGI
+556 SRVLKEFEKVGI

-594 FNGFRSAKELRK
+594 FNDFRSAKELRE
-606 LNPLK
+606 LTPLK

-643 QRFFEKETKELEALE
+643 QRFFEQEAKELEELE
-658 NALNEKEALLDEFI
+658 NALNEKEALLNEFI

-705 QILKTDLED
+705 QILKT
-714 KQILKTDLEDK
+714 
-725 QILKTALE
+725 ALE

-744 KNKAYEELELKAFHQ
+744 KNKAHEELELKAFHQ

-773 KDKWLNSLKNALEN
+773 KDKWLKSLKNAIEN
-787 KIQKRINAFISTLNE
+787 KILKRINAFISALNG
-802 IISSYSNSLLELDK
+802 IIQTYSNSLLELDQ

>member
-40 YISDKAKNNMDSEI
+40 YISDKAKNNRDSEI

-98 DFNDNTKLGEGKAMM
+98 DFNDNTKLGEGKAMI

-234 ATADIAKGGFSTL
+234 ATADIAKGGSSTL
-247 SNPFFT
+247 SNPFFIK
-253 TENGMLKTFDYVVAN
+253 NGMLQTFDYVVAN

-278 GLSIDPKSKQVI
+278 GLTIDPKSKQVI
-290 NDSFNR
+290 NDHFNR

-346 LLMKGYI
+346 LLTKGYI

-379 NAHARKGVFMID
+379 NAHARKGVFVID

-416 FNALKEIP
+416 FNAYKEIP

-435 SANDYNLNIPRYIA
+435 STNDYNLNIPRYIA

-472 IKAYA
+472 IKAYN

-486 KNMLFKKSDKEGYY
+486 KNTLFKKSDKEGYY

-506 ENIKELITQSLEYQT
+506 ENIKDLITQSLEYQT

-585 LQDDWFLLS
+585 LQDDWFLIS

-606 LNPLK
+606 LTPLK

-705 QILKTDLED
+705 K
-714 KQILKTDLEDK
+714 
-725 QILKTALE
+725 ILKTALE
-733 WLEAKNKALKM
+733 LLEAKNKALKM

-787 KIQKRINAFISTLNE
+787 KIQKRINAFASALNE

>member
-40 YISDKAKNNMDSEI
+40 YISDKARNNTYSEI

-98 DFNDNTKLGEGKAMM
+98 DFNDNTKLGDGKAMM

-173 LLGIDENTRQDKSIY
+173 LLGIDENTKQDKSIY

-234 ATADIAKGGFSTL
+234 ATADIAKGGSSTL
-247 SNPFFT
+247 SNPLFI
-253 TENGMLKTFDYVVAN
+253 ENGMLKTFDYVVAN

-290 NDSFNR
+290 NDRFNR

-346 LLMKGYI
+346 LLTKGYI

-368 IPACVIVLDKE
+368 IPACVIILDKE
-379 NAHARKGVFMID
+379 NARARKGVFMID

-404 LRDQDVQKMIDT
+404 LREQDVQKMIDT
-416 FNALKEIP
+416 FNAYKEIP

-435 SANDYNLNIPRYIA
+435 SANDYNLNIPRYITA
-449 SKQELEKDL
+449 KPESEKDL
-458 FALINSPSYLPKNE
+458 FALINSHKASYLPKNE
-472 IKAYA
+472 IKAYD

-486 KNMLFKKSDKEGYY
+486 KNTLFKKSDKEGYY

-506 ENIKELITQSLEYQT
+506 ENIKELIIQSLEYQT

-529 FDRLELFTTFN
+529 FDRLELLTTFN

-556 SKVLKEFEKVGI
+556 SKVLYEFEKVEI

-594 FNGFRSAKELRK
+594 SNDFRSAKELRE
-606 LNPLK
+606 LTPLK

-621 EPDFVIQKTYY
+621 EPDFVIQKTHY

-643 QRFFEKETKELEALE
+643 QRFFEQEAKELEELE
-658 NALNEKEALLDEFI
+658 NALNEKEAHFEEFI

-694 ELKNATDLEDK
+694 ELKNATDSEDK
-705 QILKTDLED
+705 K
-714 KQILKTDLEDK
+714 
-725 QILKTALE
+725 ILKTALE

-744 KNKAYEELELKAFHQ
+744 KNKAHEELELKAFHQ
-759 YKNLEINEIKDLII
+759 YKNLELNEIKDLII

-787 KIQKRINAFISTLNE
+787 KILKRINAFTSALNE

-826 EHLKDLGL
+826 EHLKDLGIVV
-834 MG
+834 

>member
-40 YISDKAKNNMDSEI
+40 YISDKAKNDPDSDI
-54 EVPQGCFYEDIL
+54 IVPQGCFYEDIL

-84 IAERNDLKGVIDSV
+84 IAEQNDLLKGAIDSV
-98 DFNDNTKLGEGKAMM
+98 DFNDNTKLGENKAMV

-121 IFADLSLG
+121 IFANLSLG

-173 LLGIDENTRQDKSIY
+173 LLEIDGNTRQDKSIY

-201 SSLAGKKGL
+201 SSLAGEKGL

-223 LCKMNMILHNS
+223 LCKMNMILHNN
-234 ATADIAKGGFSTL
+234 ATADIAKGGSSTL
-247 SNPFFT
+247 SNPYFLL
-253 TENGMLKTFDYVVAN
+253 ENGMLKTFDYVVAN

-290 NDSFNR
+290 DDNFNR

-314 IIKSLKDTGKGA
+314 IIKSLKNTGKGA

-346 LLMKGYI
+346 ILTKGYI

-379 NAHARKGVFMID
+379 NARARKGVFMID

-404 LRDQDVQKMIDT
+404 LREQDVQKMIDT
-416 FNALKEIP
+416 FKAKKEIP

-435 SANDYNLNIPRYIA
+435 SANDCNLNIPRYIVA
-449 SKQELEKDL
+449 EQELEKDL
-458 FALINSPSYLPKNE
+458 FALINSHKANYLPKNE
-472 IKAYA
+472 IEAYT
-477 PYFQVFKEL
+477 PYFKVFKEL
-486 KNMLFKKSDKEGYY
+486 KNTLFKKSDKEGYY

-506 ENIKELITQSLEYQT
+506 ENIKDLITESLEYQA
-521 FHASVLSA
+521 FHASVLNA
-529 FDRLELFTTFN
+529 FDRLDLWTTFN
-540 DLEPGFNP
+540 GLEPGFNP

-556 SKVLKEFEKVGI
+556 SKVLKEFEKGEI
-568 LDKYGVYQLFK
+568 LDQYGVYQLFK

-585 LQDDWFLLS
+585 LQDDWFLISL
-594 FNGFRSAKELRK
+594 NGFESAKELRK
-606 LNPLK
+606 LIPLK

-643 QRFFEKETKELEALE
+643 QRFFKEESNMLEELE
-658 NALNEKEALLDEFI
+658 NALNENIANYEEFI

-694 ELKNATDLEDK
+694 ELKNATDPED
-705 QILKTDLED
+705 E
-714 KQILKTDLEDK
+714 

-733 WLEAKNKALKM
+733 LLEAKNKTQKA
-744 KNKAYEELELKAFHQ
+744 KNKADEALELKAFHQ
-759 YKNLEINEIKDLII
+759 YKKLETEEIKDLII
-773 KDKWLNSLKNALEN
+773 NDKWLKRLKNALED
-787 KIQKRINAFISTLNE
+787 KILKRINAFSSALNA
-802 IISSYSNSLLELDK
+802 IIANYSNSLLELDK

>member
-1 MAIKKSELYS
+1 M
-11 SLWAGADSLRG
+11 
-22 GMDASEYKNYV
+22 
-33 LNLLFLK
+33 
-40 YISDKAKNNMDSEI
+40 
-54 EVPQGCFYEDIL
+54 
-66 ALEGDKE
+66 
-73 IGDKLNKIIAK
+73 
-84 IAERNDLKGVIDSV
+84 
-98 DFNDNTKLGEGKAMM
+98 
-113 DTLSNLVK
+113 
-121 IFADLSLG
+121 
-129 AHGALDDD
+129 
-137 LLGDAYE
+137 
-144 YLMRHFASESGKSK
+144 
-158 GQFYTPSEVSLLLSL
+158 
-173 LLGIDENTRQDKSIY
+173 
-188 DPTCGSGSLLLKA
+188 
-201 SSLAGKKGL
+201 
-210 TIYGQEKDISTTA
+210 
-223 LCKMNMILHNS
+223 
-234 ATADIAKGGFSTL
+234 
-247 SNPFFT
+247 
-253 TENGMLKTFDYVVAN
+253 
-268 PPFSLKNWTD
+268 
-278 GLSIDPKSKQVI
+278 I

-332 VLFRGNAEGVIRKN
+332 VLFRGNAEGTIRKN
-346 LLMKGYI
+346 LLTKGYI
-353 KGVIGLAP
+353 KSVIGLAP

-379 NAHARKGVFMID
+379 NARTRKGVFMID

-435 SANDYNLNIPRYIA
+435 SANDYNLNIARYIA
-449 SKQELEKDL
+449 AKQESEKDL
-458 FALINSPSYLPKNE
+458 FALINSHKASYLPKNE
-472 IKAYA
+472 IKAYD
-477 PYFQVFKEL
+477 PYFQAFKEL
-486 KNMLFKKSDKEGYY
+486 KNTLFKKSDKEGYY

-506 ENIKELITQSLEYQT
+506 ENIKELIIQSSEYQT

-529 FDRLELFTTFN
+529 FDRLDLFETFN

-556 SKVLKEFEKVGI
+556 SKVLYEFEKVEI
-568 LDKYGVYQLFK
+568 LDRYGVYQLFK

-594 FNGFRSAKELRK
+594 FNGFISTKELRK

-621 EPDFVIQKTYY
+621 EPDFIIQKTYY
-632 KSDLIPKNLIK
+632 KSDLIPKHLIK
-643 QRFFEKETKELEALE
+643 QRFFEKEAKELEQLE

-694 ELKNATDLEDK
+694 ELKNATDS
-705 QILKTDLED
+705 
-714 KQILKTDLEDK
+714 EDK
-725 QILKTALE
+725 QILKTALAL
-733 WLEAKNKALKM
+733 LEAKNKALKM

-773 KDKWLNSLKNALEN
+773 KDKWLNSLK
-787 KIQKRINAFISTLNE
+787 KRPRKQDPKTHQRF
-802 IISSYSNSLLELDK
+802 Y
-816 EVKESESKVL
+816 
-826 EHLKDLGL
+826 
-834 MG
+834 

>member
-40 YISDKAKNNMDSEI
+40 YISDKARNNNFSEI

-66 ALEGDKE
+66 ALEGNKE

-84 IAERNDLKGVIDSV
+84 IAERNDLEGVIDSV
-98 DFNDNTKLGEGKAMM
+98 DFNDNTKLGEGKAMI

-201 SSLAGKKGL
+201 SSLAGKNGL

-234 ATADIAKGGFSTL
+234 ATADIAKGGSSTL
-247 SNPFFT
+247 SNPLFI
-253 TENGMLKTFDYVVAN
+253 ENGMLKTFDYVVAN

-290 NDSFNR
+290 NDRFNR

-314 IIKSLKDTGKGA
+314 IIKSLKNTGKGA

-346 LLMKGYI
+346 LLTKGYI

-379 NAHARKGVFMID
+379 NARTRKGVFVID

-404 LRDQDVQKMIDT
+404 LREQDVQKMIDT
-416 FNALKEIP
+416 FNAYKEIP
-424 YYSKMV
+424 HYSKMV

-435 SANDYNLNIPRYIA
+435 SANDYNLNIPRYITT
-449 SKQELEKDL
+449 KQESEKDL

-472 IKAYA
+472 IKAYD

-486 KNMLFKKSDKEGYY
+486 KNTLFKKSDKEGYY

-506 ENIKELITQSLEYQT
+506 ENIKESIIQSSEFQT

-606 LNPLK
+606 LTPLK

-643 QRFFEKETKELEALE
+643 QRFFEKETKELEELE

-694 ELKNATDLEDK
+694 ELKNATNLEDEK
-705 QILKTDLED
+705 
-714 KQILKTDLEDK
+714 
-725 QILKTALE
+725 ILKTALE

-759 YKNLEINEIKDLII
+759 YKNLELNEIKDLII

-787 KIQKRINAFISTLNE
+787 KILKRINAFTSALNE
-802 IISSYSNSLLELDK
+802 IIQTYSNSLLELDK

-834 MG
+834 MGW

>member
-40 YISDKAKNNMDSEI
+40 YISDKARNNNFSEI
-54 EVPQGCFYEDIL
+54 EVPEGCFYEDIL

-98 DFNDNTKLGEGKAMM
+98 DFNDNTKLGEGKAMI

-201 SSLAGKKGL
+201 SSLAGKNGL

-234 ATADIAKGGFSTL
+234 ADADIAKGGSSTL
-247 SNPFFT
+247 SNPLFT

-290 NDSFNR
+290 NDHFNR

-314 IIKSLKDTGKGA
+314 IIKSLKNTGKGA

-332 VLFRGNAEGVIRKN
+332 VLFRGNAESVIRKN

-379 NAHARKGVFMID
+379 NAHARKGVFVID

-416 FNALKEIP
+416 FNAYKEIP

-449 SKQELEKDL
+449 AKQESEKDL
-458 FALINSPSYLPKNE
+458 FALINSHKASYLPKNE
-472 IKAYA
+472 IKAYD
-477 PYFQVFKEL
+477 PYFKVFKEL
-486 KNMLFKKSDKEGYY
+486 KNTLFKKSDKEGYY

-506 ENIKELITQSLEYQT
+506 ENIKELIIQSLEYQT

-529 FDRLELFTTFN
+529 FDRLDLFETFN

-556 SKVLKEFEKVGI
+556 QKVLKEFEKVGI

-594 FNGFRSAKELRK
+594 FNGFRSAKELRE
-606 LNPLK
+606 LTPLK

-643 QRFFEKETKELEALE
+643 QRFFEKETKELEELE

-694 ELKNATDLEDK
+694 ELKNATDSEDK
-705 QILKTDLED
+705 K
-714 KQILKTDLEDK
+714 
-725 QILKTALE
+725 ILKTALAL
-733 WLEAKNKALKM
+733 LEAKNKALKM
-744 KNKAYEELELKAFHQ
+744 KNKAHEELELKAFHQ
-759 YKNLEINEIKDLII
+759 YKNLKLGEIKDLII
-773 KDKWLNSLKNALEN
+773 KDKWLKSLKNALEN
-787 KIQKRINAFISTLNE
+787 KIQKRVNAFISALNG
-802 IISSYSNSLLELDK
+802 IIQTYSNSLLELDK

>member
-40 YISDKAKNNMDSEI
+40 YISDKARNNNFSEI

-98 DFNDNTKLGEGKAMM
+98 DFNDNTKLGEGKAMI

-188 DPTCGSGSLLLKA
+188 DPACGSGSLLLKA

-210 TIYGQEKDISTTA
+210 TIYDQEKDISTTA

-234 ATADIAKGGFSTL
+234 ADADIAKGGSSTL
-247 SNPFFT
+247 SNPFFIK
-253 TENGMLKTFDYVVAN
+253 NGMLQTFDYVVAN

-290 NDSFNR
+290 NDRFNR

-314 IIKSLKDTGKGA
+314 IIKSLNPTGKGA

-332 VLFRGNAEGVIRKN
+332 VLFRGNAEGAIRKN
-346 LLMKGYI
+346 LLLKGYI

-379 NAHARKGVFMID
+379 NAHARKGVFVID

-416 FNALKEIP
+416 FNAYKEIP

-449 SKQELEKDL
+449 AKQELEKDL
-458 FALINSPSYLPKNE
+458 FALINSHKASYLPKNE

-486 KNMLFKKSDKEGYY
+486 KNTLFKKSDKEGYY

-529 FDRLELFTTFN
+529 FDRLELPTTFN

-556 SKVLKEFEKVGI
+556 QKVLKEFEKVGI

-594 FNGFRSAKELRK
+594 FNGFESAKELRK
-606 LNPLK
+606 LTPLK

-621 EPDFVIQKTYY
+621 EPDFIIQKTYY

-643 QRFFEKETKELEALE
+643 QRFFEKETKELEELE

-694 ELKNATDLEDK
+694 ELKNATDP
-705 QILKTDLED
+705 
-714 KQILKTDLEDK
+714 EDK

-744 KNKAYEELELKAFHQ
+744 KNKAHEELELKAFHQ

-773 KDKWLNSLKNALEN
+773 QDKWLNSLKNALEN
-787 KIQKRINAFISTLNE
+787 KIQKRINALTSTLNE

>member
-40 YISDKAKNNMDSEI
+40 YISDKARSNRDSEI

-84 IAERNDLKGVIDSV
+84 IADRNDLKGVIDSV
-98 DFNDNTKLGEGKAMM
+98 DFNDNTKLGEGKAMI

-201 SSLAGKKGL
+201 SSLAGEKGL

-223 LCKMNMILHNS
+223 LCKMNMILHHS
-234 ATADIAKGGFSTL
+234 ADADIAKGGSSTL
-247 SNPFFT
+247 SNPLFT

-290 NDSFNR
+290 NDHFNR

-314 IIKSLKDTGKGA
+314 IIKSLKNTGKGA

-346 LLMKGYI
+346 LLTKGYI

-379 NAHARKGVFMID
+379 NARARKGVFLID

-449 SKQELEKDL
+449 AKQESEKDL
-458 FALINSPSYLPKNE
+458 FALINSHKASYLPKNE
-472 IKAYA
+472 IEIYA
-477 PYFQVFKEL
+477 PYFKVFKEL
-486 KNMLFKKSDKEGYY
+486 KNTLFKKSDKEGYY

-506 ENIKELITQSLEYQT
+506 ENIKDLITQSSEFQA
-521 FHASVLSA
+521 FHASVLNA
-529 FDRLELFTTFN
+529 FDRLNLFETFEN
-540 DLEPGFNP
+540 LEPGFNP

-556 SKVLKEFEKVGI
+556 SKILKEFEKIEI
-568 LDKYGVYQLFK
+568 LDKYGAYQLFK

-594 FNGFRSAKELRK
+594 FNDFSSAKELRK
-606 LNPLK
+606 LTPLK

-643 QRFFEKETKELEALE
+643 QRFFEKEVKELEELE
-658 NALNEKEALLDEFI
+658 NALNEKEADYEEFI
-672 EEHSNEEGLFDGLK
+672 EEHSSEEGLFYELK
-686 INESVLKK
+686 INESVLKR

-705 QILKTDLED
+705 E
-714 KQILKTDLEDK
+714 
-725 QILKTALE
+725 ILKTALE
-733 WLEAKNKALKM
+733 LLEAKNMALKM

-759 YKNLEINEIKDLII
+759 YKNLELSEIKELII
-773 KDKWLNSLKNALEN
+773 QDKWLNSLKTALEN
-787 KIQKRINAFISTLNE
+787 KIVKRTNAFISALNG
-802 IISSYSNSLLELDK
+802 IIQTYSNSLLELDK
-816 EVKESESKVL
+816 EVKKSESKVL

>member
-40 YISDKAKNNMDSEI
+40 YISDKARSNMDSEI

-129 AHGALDDD
+129 VHGALDDD

-173 LLGIDENTRQDKSIY
+173 LLGIDANTRQDKSIY

-201 SSLAGKKGL
+201 SSLAGEKGL

-223 LCKMNMILHNS
+223 LCKMNTILHNS
-234 ATADIAKGGFSTL
+234 TTAIAKGGSSTL
-247 SNPFFT
+247 SNPLFT

-290 NDSFNR
+290 NDRFNR

-314 IIKSLKDTGKGA
+314 IIKSLKNTGKGA

-379 NAHARKGVFMID
+379 NAHARKGVFVID

-416 FNALKEIP
+416 FNAYKEIP

-435 SANDYNLNIPRYIA
+435 SANDYNLNIARYIA
-449 SKQELEKDL
+449 AKPESEKDL
-458 FALINSPSYLPKNE
+458 FALINSHKASYLPKNE
-472 IKAYA
+472 IEAYA

-486 KNMLFKKSDKEGYY
+486 KNTLFKKSDKEGYY

-506 ENIKELITQSLEYQT
+506 ENIKELIIQSSEYQT
-521 FHASVLSA
+521 FHASILNA
-529 FDRLELFTTFN
+529 FDRLELFETFEH
-540 DLEPGFNP
+540 LEPGFNT
-548 KTLIESVC
+548 KTLIESVY
-556 SKVLKEFEKVGI
+556 SKVLKEFEKIEI
-568 LDKYGVYQLFK
+568 LDKYGVYQIFK

-585 LQDDWFLLS
+585 LQDDWFFLS
-594 FNGFRSAKELRK
+594 FNGFRSAKELRE
-606 LNPLK
+606 LTPLK
-611 DKNKKANYLE
+611 R
-621 EPDFVIQKTYY
+621 QKQ
-632 KSDLIPKNLIK
+632 KSQLFRGAGFCHSKNL
-643 QRFFEKETKELEALE
+643 L
-658 NALNEKEALLDEFI
+658 
-672 EEHSNEEGLFDGLK
+672 
-686 INESVLKK
+686 
-694 ELKNATDLEDK
+694 
-705 QILKTDLED
+705 
-714 KQILKTDLEDK
+714 
-725 QILKTALE
+725 
-733 WLEAKNKALKM
+733 
-744 KNKAYEELELKAFHQ
+744 
-759 YKNLEINEIKDLII
+759 
-773 KDKWLNSLKNALEN
+773 
-787 KIQKRINAFISTLNE
+787 
-802 IISSYSNSLLELDK
+802 
-816 EVKESESKVL
+816 
-826 EHLKDLGL
+826 
-834 MG
+834 

>member
-40 YISDKAKNNMDSEI
+40 YISDKARSNTDSEI
-54 EVPQGCFYEDIL
+54 EVPEGCFYEDIL

-234 ATADIAKGGFSTL
+234 ADADIAKGGSSTL
-247 SNPFFT
+247 SNPLFT

-290 NDSFNR
+290 NDHFNR

-314 IIKSLKDTGKGA
+314 IIKSLKNTGKGA

-332 VLFRGNAEGVIRKN
+332 VLFRGNTEGVIRKN
-346 LLMKGYI
+346 LLLKGYI

-368 IPACVIVLDKE
+368 IPACVIILDKE
-379 NAHARKGVFMID
+379 NARARKGVFVID

-449 SKQELEKDL
+449 AKQELEKDL
-458 FALINSPSYLPKNE
+458 FALINSHKASYLPKNE
-472 IKAYA
+472 IEAYD
-477 PYFQVFKEL
+477 PYFRVFKEL
-486 KNMLFKKSDKEGYY
+486 KNTLFKKSDKEGYY

-540 DLEPGFNP
+540 SLEPGFNP

-556 SKVLKEFEKVGI
+556 SKVLKEFEKVEI

-594 FNGFRSAKELRK
+594 FNGFISAKNLRK

-632 KSDLIPKNLIK
+632 KSDLIPKHLIK
-643 QRFFEKETKELEALE
+643 QRFFEKEAKELEELE
-658 NALNEKEALLDEFI
+658 NALNEKEANFEEFI

-694 ELKNATDLEDK
+694 ELKNATDS
-705 QILKTDLED
+705 
-714 KQILKTDLEDK
+714 EDK

-773 KDKWLNSLKNALEN
+773 KDKWLKSLKNALEN
-787 KIQKRINAFISTLNE
+787 KILKRINAFTSALNE
-802 IISSYSNSLLELDK
+802 IIQTYSNSLLELDK

>member
-1 MAIKKSELYS
+1 MA
-11 SLWAGADSLRG
+11 
-22 GMDASEYKNYV
+22 
-33 LNLLFLK
+33 
-40 YISDKAKNNMDSEI
+40 
-54 EVPQGCFYEDIL
+54 
-66 ALEGDKE
+66 
-73 IGDKLNKIIAK
+73 
-84 IAERNDLKGVIDSV
+84 
-98 DFNDNTKLGEGKAMM
+98 GE
-113 DTLSNLVK
+113 
-121 IFADLSLG
+121 
-129 AHGALDDD
+129 
-137 LLGDAYE
+137 
-144 YLMRHFASESGKSK
+144 
-158 GQFYTPSEVSLLLSL
+158 
-173 LLGIDENTRQDKSIY
+173 
-188 DPTCGSGSLLLKA
+188 
-201 SSLAGKKGL
+201 KGL

-223 LCKMNMILHNS
+223 LCKMNMILHHS
-234 ATADIAKGGFSTL
+234 ADADIAKGGSSTL
-247 SNPFFT
+247 SNPLFT

-290 NDSFNR
+290 NDRFNR

-314 IIKSLKDTGKGA
+314 IIKSLNPTGKGA

-346 LLMKGYI
+346 LLTKGYI

-416 FNALKEIP
+416 FNAYKEIP

-435 SANDYNLNIPRYIA
+435 SLNDYNLNIPRYIA

-472 IKAYA
+472 IKAYD
-477 PYFQVFKEL
+477 PYFKVFKEL
-486 KNMLFKKSDKEGYY
+486 KNTLFKKSDKEGYY

-521 FHASVLSA
+521 FHASVLNA

-556 SKVLKEFEKVGI
+556 QKVLKEFEKVGI

-585 LQDDWFLLS
+585 LQDDWFLIS
-594 FNGFRSAKELRK
+594 FNGFESAKELRK
-606 LNPLK
+606 LTPLK

-643 QRFFEKETKELEALE
+643 QRFFEKETKELEELE

-705 QILKTDLED
+705 E
-714 KQILKTDLEDK
+714 
-725 QILKTALE
+725 ILKTALE

-759 YKNLEINEIKDLII
+759 YKNLKINEIKDLII

-787 KIQKRINAFISTLNE
+787 KIQKRINAFISALNT

-834 MG
+834 MGW